1 MLVLEIVAV
10 LLFFFF
16 FVNVCKVER
25 VELAIFGTIIFLPF
39 LALWLNM

>member
-10 LLFFFF
+10 FFFFF